1 VYEQN
6 LESNNSCSCGDNSRI
21 SLQEARMK
29 ENDVEELAKS
39 VGTLVEKILKLVLSK
54 DDEPE
59 DKGDDAD

>member
-1 VYEQN
+1 
-6 LESNNSCSCGDNSRI
+6 
-21 SLQEARMK
+21 MK